1 MYQTTLGTVFHPVL
15 NKEGKEK
22 FQKLVEICQSHPDE
36 HLDHS
41 VGVHGDFLYHENSI
55 VKSDLLKVVRDTT
68 SGIDNSELDKNRR
81 VLKDALDEISLSQS

>member
-1 MYQTTLGTVFHPVL
+1 
-15 NKEGKEK
+15 
-22 FQKLVEICQSHPDE
+22 
-36 HLDHS
+36 